1 MQYFHMQQQLQN
13 GTSEVGEEPKIVDGA
28 SKFEN
33 KVATAPKSMNHRR
46 REQLRISQDEARQQV
61 LNVKEIKR
69 LQELQ
74 KKLDT
79 EGFNFKQDIIENIRQ
94 SYDCKS

>member
-1 MQYFHMQQQLQN
+1 MDH
-13 GTSEVGEEPKIVDGA
+13 S
-28 SKFEN
+28 
-33 KVATAPKSMNHRR
+33 R

-79 EGFNFKQDIIENIRQ
+79 EGLNFKQDIIENIRQ
-94 SYDCKS
+94 SYDCKG

>member
-1 MQYFHMQQQLQN
+1 MDH
-13 GTSEVGEEPKIVDGA
+13 S
-28 SKFEN
+28 
-33 KVATAPKSMNHRR
+33 R

-69 LQELQ
+69 FQELQ

-94 SYDCKS
+94 SYDCKG